1 MLAAQKP
8 SVALG
13 IGTETSGAFGE
24 SPISTLHAARRRILT
39 GIRPTG
45 PLHLGHFAGAIE
57 NWLELQKTY
66 DCYFLIADYQVADQ
80 AHDLPRVRNAVW
92 EVALDWLAVGLDPE
106 NASFVIESAVPEH
119 TELTTWLAWFLP
131 IGMLERNPTLK
142 TEMEAIQTP
151 GDAATKGR
159 SVPVA
164 FYIYPVM
171 QVANILLARAHLVP
185 VGVDQLPH
193 VELARE
199 MARRFN
205 RDFKQ
210 IFPEPEALVGRTP
223 RLLGTDGNLK
233 MSKSRGNTIDL
244 KDSSDAVARKVRA
257 MYAGPPRG
265 ANEPG
270 EVEANPVFG
279 YLDAFDDDTAEVS
292 DLKERY
298 ERRGVSNAEL
308 KDRLTQV
315 LNELLEP
322 IRQRRAQYEGNME
335 QVREALE
342 HGTGRARVIARET
355 MEMVHDALDLDYLR
369 KYK

>member
-1 MLAAQKP
+1 MLAAQKS

-24 SPISTLHAARRRILT
+24 SSISTLHAARRRILT

-45 PLHLGHFAGAIE
+45 PLHLGHYAGAIE